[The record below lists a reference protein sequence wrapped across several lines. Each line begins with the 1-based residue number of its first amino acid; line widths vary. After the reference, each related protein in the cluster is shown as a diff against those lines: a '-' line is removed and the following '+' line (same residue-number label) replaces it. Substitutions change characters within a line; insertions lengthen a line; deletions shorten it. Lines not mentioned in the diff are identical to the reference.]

1 VWRALGVGQAG
12 WRGGFGGCF
21 GGESGYVSCML
32 DSYGGLKWF
41 EIVWGGGVDNLAGCE
56 VRDLLFSMKI

>member
-1 VWRALGVGQAG
+1 MWRALGVGQAG

-32 DSYGGLKWF
+32 DSYGGLKWVEVVF
-41 EIVWGGGVDNLAGCE
+41 EGGSRME
-56 VRDLLFSMKI
+56 V